1 MENRRIWEIDLLR
14 TIAIILMVVFHVIY
28 DLNQFFGVKI
38 EYLSGFWYWE
48 GRAAAL
54 IFIFLAGIS
63 SGFSRNTVRRGL
75 QVFSFGMAITLV
87 TYILFDEQY
96 IRFGILHL
104 LGTAMILFPLLKKI
118 NNILLFMSAAGIVF
132 TGMVMK
138 NTLAATSLLL
148 PLGVRYKG
156 FISLDYYPLCPF
168 LMVFILGILAYK
180 MFYYA
185 RQSLFSFGFEN
196 KYILL
201 ISKNSLLIY
210 LIHQPLVIGL
220 IFLLQHICGGNYGLR
235 S

>member
-180 MFYYA
+180 MFYYTK
-185 RQSLFSFGFEN
+185 QSLFSFGFEN

-210 LIHQPLVIGL
+210 LIHQPIILTL
-220 IFLLQHICGGNYGLR
+220 IFILQYIQ
-235 S
+235 